1 MKHAVINKGAGMN
14 TSTIQAIILAA
25 GKSTR
30 FNTGRSKLL
39 ERLCGQEMI
48 LYTTKLF
55 ESLSLPTTV
64 VLGYEAENVKKV
76 ISAHHAEIIFAEQS
90 EQKGTGHALAC
101 SQQTWLADHILVVNA
116 DMPLITK
123 KIINELV
130 EKHLSTNSD
139 VSFVTSHTENPSQS
153 GYGRVIE
160 KNGTIKIVEARDY
173 ENAPADECCINAGI
187 YIFKKTFL
195 HTYLPQLNNQNTS
208 NEYYLTD
215 LIEKA
220 ATNNL
225 DVQTIAAPFD
235 HIRGVNTLKELWSAE
250 QIKRA
255 ELISHW
261 MDNGVRFFAAQ
272 AVHVDENVT
281 IGQGST
287 ISYGTHI
294 INGTKIGIN
303 CHIEPF
309 SVISNS
315 TIGNNV
321 TIYSHSV
328 ITDSTIEAHTKIGPF
343 AHIRTQSTVKQSA
356 TVGNFVELKATTLG
370 ANSKAKHLAYL
381 GDTTAGER
389 VNIGAGTITCNHNGI
404 TKQPTTIED
413 NVYIGSNNTLVA
425 PLTIGK
431 NSYTAA
437 GSVITKP
444 VPPEALAIARAYQI
458 NKEGYA
464 TKLRKKFAQEQQA
477 KINETNQ
484 TETVSF
490 VAALKTHND
499 STLSGNT

>member
-1 MKHAVINKGAGMN
+1 MN
-14 TSTIQAIILAA
+14 ASSIQAIILAA

-64 VLGYEAENVKKV
+64 VLGYEAEAIKK
-76 ISAHHAEIIFAEQS
+76 IITDHHAQIVFAEQP

-101 SQQTWLADHILVVNA
+101 SQHTWMSDHILVINA

-123 KIINELV
+123 KIINELI
-130 EKHLSTNSD
+130 EKHLTKNAD
-139 VSFVTSHTENPSQS
+139 VSFVTSHTENPSQF
-153 GYGRVIE
+153 GYGRVIQQ
-160 KNGTIKIVEARDY
+160 NGTLKIVEARDY
-173 ENAPADECCINAGI
+173 QGTEIDDCCINAGI
-187 YIFKKTFL
+187 YMFKKTFL
-195 HTYLPQLNNQNTS
+195 NNYLPQLGSHNAQN
-208 NEYYLTD
+208 EFYLTD

-220 ATNNL
+220 SAHQL
-225 DVQTIAAPFD
+225 TIETVAASFD

-287 ISYGTHI
+287 ISYGTHV

-309 SVISNS
+309 SIISNS

-343 AHIRTQSTVKQSA
+343 AHIRTHSTIKQSA

-389 VNIGAGTITCNHNGI
+389 VNIGAGTITSNHNGFS
-404 TKQPTTIED
+404 KQPTTIED
-413 NVYIGSNNTLVA
+413 NAYIGSNNTLVA

-437 GSVITKP
+437 GSVITKQ
-444 VPPEALAIARAYQI
+444 VPPEALAIARAYQV

-464 TKLRKKFAQEQQA
+464 RKLREKFAKEQQI
-477 KINETNQ
+477 KTNELK
-484 TETVSF
+484 ESEAVSF